1 MFCWGRM
8 KHGELGLGGLEEE
21 IITSP
26 RVSPFTL
33 VDDIVQV
40 GCGENHTILVMK
52 DGKLFSFGLNDYGQL
67 GHGRSRTRAEP
78 VDGLEAHNITQVACG
93 AQHTL
98 AQNEWGEVFAWGS
111 NSNGQLGL
119 NVEESMMPTPKMVK
133 SLATK
138 QVVQIACGRSH
149 SMALTNVGE
158 IYCWGSNSHG
168 QLGLGSSGTPETKP
182 CLVKL
187 LQGIPISHISC
198 GADFSFAVTPSGAV
212 YGWGKNSF
220 GQLGLGDTVDR
231 PQPTQLKS
239 LRFQRVTYIRC
250 GMDHTAA
257 LTRDGGV
264 FTFGAGMYGQLGH
277 CTSAN
282 EMLPRKVLELMGTT
296 VTQICCGRCHTLAFV
311 PSKGRIYAFGL
322 GGSGQLGTKSTA
334 NVNSPQLVIGPWET
348 SHNNSIKDVKDLATE
363 TAEALSAIQSK
374 RVVVRNIFCGGDQ
387 SFSLVSP
394 YTESFE
400 SADYREHAVATQ
412 ILSIFPDEIKKVR
425 ALHPDVAVDLD
436 LLRYVETV
444 FSHLA
449 CYNASFLRA
458 DGSHYG
464 CSSKNH
470 GLDLHLAAETF
481 GQISRIEHPTIC
493 VLLRRCICNELLSSL
508 SPVIP
513 DIEVLRVYLI
523 LPLYHEFLQPKF
535 FEELHFPFAC
545 VLLGLKPEA
554 GKVYDMWLAAANT
567 DYFIRL
573 INIFKQVVVHIIH
586 LPSSFDPTETTR
598 LGIRLKMC
606 LDVLKKINNVN
617 RQAATKKVGHEQ
629 FYIPELTDKVDVKRD
644 YFKWLVDA
652 PNKEFRL
659 CNYSFVFD
667 AKAKTLLLEADQNIQ
682 MHSAMQEAATRGV
695 YFGFPAIQQYLILE
709 VRRDNLVNDTI
720 NELSK
725 CASQDLKKPLK
736 VKFHGEEAEDAGGV
750 RKEFFMLLLKEIL
763 DPKYGMFAHYQETRA
778 IWFSELSLEEQGM
791 YFLIG
796 LLCGLAIYNFTIIN
810 LPFPLVLYKKLLAEP
825 VELDDIGGLCPT
837 LMRSLHSLLDYEG
850 DDVEDVFC
858 LSFVMSREVFGSV
871 QTDELKPGG
880 ANILVTQKN
889 KQEYVDLYVDFILNK
904 SIAKHFDA
912 FNRGFHKVCGGR
924 VLRLFQSHELMD
936 LVVGNEN
943 YDWYALQ
950 ENAEYKNGYSF
961 DHPTIRLFWEVF
973 HEMSLE
979 QKKNFLLFLTGSDRI
994 PILGMKAVRV
1004 IIQRTVGGDSYLPV
1018 AHTCFNLLDL
1028 PLYNTKEK
1036 LRYKLLQAIQQTQGF
1051 ALA

>member
-1 MFCWGRM
+1 MYCWGSM

-21 IITSP
+21 IITQP
-26 RVSPFTL
+26 RISPFAL
-33 VDDIVQV
+33 ADKIVQV
-40 GCGENHTILVMK
+40 GCGDNHTVLVME
-52 DGKLFSFGLNDYGQL
+52 DGKLYSFGSNDFGQL
-67 GHGRSRTRAEP
+67 GHGRSRTRAEL

-98 AQNEWGEVFAWGS
+98 AQNEWGEIFAWGS
-111 NSNGQLGL
+111 NSSGQLGL
-119 NVEESMMPTPKMVK
+119 NVEESIMPTPKMVK

-168 QLGLGSSGTPETKP
+168 QLGLGSSGTPELKP
-182 CLVKL
+182 CLVKFL
-187 LQGIPISHISC
+187 HGIPISHIAC
-198 GADFSFAVTPSGAV
+198 GADFSFAVSPSGAV
-212 YGWGKNSF
+212 FGWGKNSF
-220 GQLGLGDTVDR
+220 GQLGLGDSVDR

-296 VTQICCGRCHTLAFV
+296 VTQIACGRCHTLAFV

-322 GGSGQLGTKSTA
+322 CGSGQLGTKSTA
-334 NVNSPQLVIGPWET
+334 NVNAPQLVLGQWET
-348 SHNNSIKDVKDLATE
+348 TVSVAGANNAGALADE
-363 TAEALSAIQSK
+363 SSSVNSEGNHL
-374 RVVVRNIFCGGDQ
+374 VVRNIFCGGDQ
-387 SFSLVSP
+387 SFALVSP
-394 YTESFE
+394 YTENFE
-400 SADYREHAVATQ
+400 SADYREHPAAMQ
-412 ILSIFPDEIKKVR
+412 ILSIFPEEIKKVR
-425 ALHPDVAVDLD
+425 ALLPDVAVDLD

-481 GQISRIEHPTIC
+481 GQISRIEHPTIY
-493 VLLRRCICNELLSSL
+493 VLLRRCICNELFPSL
-508 SPVIP
+508 NQSIP
-513 DIEVLRVYLI
+513 DIEILRVYLI
-523 LPLYHEFLQPKF
+523 LPLYHEFQQPKY
-535 FEELHFPFAC
+535 FEELHFPFTS
-545 VLLGLKPEA
+545 VLLNLKHDA
-554 GKVYDMWLAAANT
+554 AKVYDMWLASTNT
-567 DYFIRL
+567 DYFTRL
-573 INIFKQVVVHIIH
+573 INIFKQVVVHIVN

-598 LGIRLKMC
+598 LGIRLKTC
-606 LDVLKKINNVN
+606 LDMLKKLNNVN
-617 RQAATKKVGHEQ
+617 RQAVVKKVGHEQ

-652 PNKEFRL
+652 ANKEFRL

-682 MHSAMQEAATRGV
+682 MHSAMQEAATRGIF
-695 YFGFPAIQQYLILE
+695 FGFPAVQQYLILE

-720 NELSK
+720 SELSK
-725 CASQDLKKPLK
+725 CASADLKKPLK

-763 DPKYGMFAHYQETRA
+763 DPKYGMFTHYQESRA

-825 VELDDIGGLCPT
+825 VHLDDIDGLCPT

-850 DDVEDVFC
+850 DDIDEVFC

-880 ANILVTQKN
+880 ANIPVTQKN

-912 FNRGFHKVCGGR
+912 FNQGFHKVCGGR

-950 ENAEYKNGYSF
+950 ENAEYKNGFSS

-973 HEMSLE
+973 HELSLE

-994 PILGMKAVRV
+994 PILGMKALKV
-1004 IIQRTVGGDSYLPV
+1004 IIQRTAGGDSYLPV

-1036 LRYKLLQAIQQTQGF
+1036 LRYKLLQAIQQNQGF